1 MTRCYVHRQ
10 GCLLGPLPP
19 RTPARPD
26 PQVPREANL
35 GPARWGKIGA
45 FYFYVHG
52 SKDDPAF
59 GLFDIEV
66 SLQLLS
72 GGKARLD
79 IYAIADGYQQ
89 GGASGLHNPIT
100 IFVKDGD
107 SILSSFAW
115 TFPDILDGKAD
126 PLTHSRDID
135 LGAAEWER
143 VDRIEFDLANG

>member
-1 MTRCYVHRQ
+1 MTRCYAHRQ
-10 GCLLGPLPP
+10 SCSLGPLPP

-45 FYFYVHG
+45 FYFYVQG

-66 SLQLLS
+66 SLQRLS

-89 GGASGLHNPIT
+89 GGASGSQHPVT
-100 IFVKDGD
+100 ISLTQGD
-107 SILSSFAW
+107 SMVSRFDWA
-115 TFPDILDGKAD
+115 FPEILDGHAD
-126 PLTHSRDID
+126 PLTHSRDFD